1 MKRVAKPVFFIVAL
15 LILFLTYTSIW
26 GVYGQKGDNRIT
38 YIKGAGDIRW
48 GIDIRGGVE
57 ATFSPDTTEEI
68 SRQDMESAKSTIETR
83 MVSNHITDYEL
94 NVDYDNY
101 RIVVRFPWK
110 SDETDFNPE
119 EAINELS
126 ATALLTFREGDEHAS
141 EETGEDGS
149 IVYMTPTGTTE
160 STIILQG
167 NDIVSAEPVMYD
179 DTSGGVTRTVYAVNV
194 TMSDEGA
201 EKFAEATER
210 LTGKIIS
217 IWMDDVMISNP
228 TVNEAIE
235 GGECTITGNFD
246 AASASKLANQ
256 INAGALPFKLKTTNF
271 STISPS
277 MGESSLNA
285 MMIAGVIAFA
295 IVALFM
301 ILVFRLPGFVAVI
314 ALLGQ
319 VAVSFMAISG
329 YLPFINSFT
338 MTLPGIA
345 GIILSIGMGVDAN
358 IITATRIKEELWA
371 GKSLD
376 GAILKGDEN
385 SFWAIFDGNITTII
399 VALILMG
406 VFGPSNILS
415 MLFGPSTTGSIY
427 SFGYTLLVGNFGN
440 FIMGV
445 GASRLMTKS
454 LSSFKGLRNKWLYGG
469 PAE

>member
-1 MKRVAKPVFFIVAL
+1 MKRTAKPVFFIVAL

-26 GVYGQKGDNRIT
+26 GISMQHGDNRIT
-38 YIKGAGDIRW
+38 YLKGAGDIRW

-57 ATFSPDTTEEI
+57 ATFSPDTTEEVT
-68 SRQDMESAKSTIETR
+68 RQDMEAARSTIETR

-94 NVDYDNY
+94 NVDYDNQ
-101 RIVVRFPWK
+101 RIIVRFPWR

-119 EAINELS
+119 EAINELA

-141 EETGEDGS
+141 EEMGEDGS
-149 IVYMTPTGTTE
+149 IVYRTPTGTTE

-167 NDIVSAEPVMYD
+167 SDIESAEPAMYD
-179 DTSGGVTRTVYAVNV
+179 DGTGRMSYVVNV

-201 EKFAEATER
+201 QKFAEATER
-210 LTGKIIS
+210 LTGQVIS

-228 TVNEAIE
+228 VVNEAIT
-235 GGECTITGNFD
+235 GGECSITGNFD
-246 AASASKLANQ
+246 AQSASKLANQ

-295 IVALFM
+295 IVAVFM
-301 ILVFRLPGFVAVI
+301 IVMFRLPGFVAVI
-314 ALLGQ
+314 SLLGQ
-319 VAVSFMAISG
+319 VAVSFIAISG

-376 GAILKGDEN
+376 SAISRGDEN

-415 MLFGPSTTGSIY
+415 MLFGNSTTGSIY
-427 SFGYTLLVGNFGN
+427 SFGYTLLVGNIGN
-440 FIMGV
+440 FVMGV

-469 PAE
+469 PAA